1 MRSLK
6 GRRSRSAFSTP
17 SPVIQKE
24 LWVDTADGRWK
35 EKNKA
40 TKNDVIK
47 SSPKRT
53 WRNKTDVNDGD
64 DNEVSK
70 SKGYR

>member
-1 MRSLK
+1 V
-6 GRRSRSAFSTP
+6 G
-17 SPVIQKE
+17 
-24 LWVDTADGRWK
+24 DTADGRWK

>member
-1 MRSLK
+1 
-6 GRRSRSAFSTP
+6 
-17 SPVIQKE
+17 VIQKE
-24 LWVDTADGRWK
+24 LWVDTTDGRWK